1 MLNRRGLLT
10 VCAATALSVWA
21 VTYILRAQGQTD
33 TVSGFDLHLRWVEQQ
48 YVLRARDPFRV
59 VGAWRR
65 ENPGRDPTN
74 LAWNQRDRHEW
85 HVERPALFR
94 SQAAAND
101 VEPDLGPPAPGYP
114 PWAYF
119 TGLLLVSAPWPAAY
133 WWYLLVSVAS
143 ALTLSLW
150 IWKDAANL
158 PGTFR
163 LLLIGAVL
171 AAASLRT
178 TLRFGQY
185 GLIVSASLAA
195 ALLAMRDKRSIWAGI
210 LFAIAMTKP
219 TMAAPFLLIPL
230 VRRDW
235 KAIVVATGY
244 LIGGSLFV
252 WAYTG
257 TDPVSMLKSMVA
269 ATNDVWLV
277 TGANPIRWLRDAGM
291 NVQMAVKLCAVIG
304 IGAALV
310 LMHRFRDAPLD
321 VLFAIAAVVSRF
333 WTYHKS
339 YDDVI
344 LIFVLVPVARAAFE
358 RHRAAL
364 WLVLMLLGVSLWVPS
379 RLEKTNVVFHAFQC
393 ATWIGSLVVLL
404 WSARERASEVPVVS
418 RPQGAIA

>member
-195 ALLAMRDKRSIWAGI
+195 ALLAMRDKRSIWA
-210 LFAIAMTKP
+210 
-219 TMAAPFLLIPL
+219 
-230 VRRDW
+230 
-235 KAIVVATGY
+235 
-244 LIGGSLFV
+244 
-252 WAYTG
+252 
-257 TDPVSMLKSMVA
+257 
-269 ATNDVWLV
+269 
-277 TGANPIRWLRDAGM
+277 
-291 NVQMAVKLCAVIG
+291 
-304 IGAALV
+304 
-310 LMHRFRDAPLD
+310 
-321 VLFAIAAVVSRF
+321 
-333 WTYHKS
+333 
-339 YDDVI
+339 
-344 LIFVLVPVARAAFE
+344 
-358 RHRAAL
+358 
-364 WLVLMLLGVSLWVPS
+364 
-379 RLEKTNVVFHAFQC
+379 
-393 ATWIGSLVVLL
+393 
-404 WSARERASEVPVVS
+404 
-418 RPQGAIA
+418 